1 MLESSTPIS
10 TIAQVLAESFAD
22 DPSFNLVFDQNPN
35 RLSTIRAFFEPFV
48 ADASKRG
55 KIIMAPNSQG
65 ACIWYPAEVEIFNE
79 QFEQVLMEIINSIT
93 KLAGEESAQRF
104 QHLIEQLGNHEPQ
117 QSHCEVFFLGLK
129 PSSRGKGI
137 GQDLL
142 KPVLDYADKN
152 QVPCYLVSSASR
164 NISFYQRHG
173 FEKYCSIKINDT
185 YSMTGMWRDFVS
197 NDRGETKK

>member
-1 MLESSTPIS
+1 MLENSSTPIS
-10 TIAQVLAESFAD
+10 TIAQVLAESFSD
-22 DPSFNLVFDQNPN
+22 DPSFNLVFGQNPN
-35 RLSTIRAFFEPFV
+35 RLSAIQAFFEPFV

-55 KIIMAPNSQG
+55 QTIVAPNLQG
-65 ACIWYPAEVEIFNE
+65 ACIWYPAKVEIFNE
-79 QFEQVLMEIINSIT
+79 QFEQVLMEIIQIVT
-93 KLAGEESAQRF
+93 KFAGEESARRF

-129 PSSRGKGI
+129 PSARGKGI

-152 QVPCYLVSSASR
+152 QVPCYLVSSTSR
-164 NISFYQRHG
+164 NISFYERHG
-173 FEKYCSIKINDT
+173 FKKYCPIEISDT

-197 NDRGETKK
+197 N

>member
-1 MLESSTPIS
+1 MLKNSSIPIS

-22 DPSFNLVFDQNPN
+22 DPSFNLVFDRDIN
-35 RLSTIRAFFEPFV
+35 RLSAIQAFFEPFV
-48 ADASKRG
+48 ADASERG
-55 KIIMAPNSQG
+55 KIIVEPNWQG

-79 QFEQVLMEIINSIT
+79 QFEQTLMEIIKTIT
-93 KLAGEESAQRF
+93 KFAGEKSAQRF
-104 QHLIEQLGNHEPQ
+104 QHLIEQLGDSEPQ

-129 PSSRGKGI
+129 PSARGKGI

-152 QVPCYLVSSASR
+152 QVPCYLVSSTSR
-164 NISFYQRHG
+164 NISFYERHG
-173 FEKYCSIKINDT
+173 FKKYCPIEINDT

-197 NDRGETKK
+197 D